1 MGCVAMVRYQAED
14 KTRIKRQLVE
24 KAIQHAKDNK
34 WEDAINVNR
43 ELIELFAT
51 DVDSYNRLGKALTEL
66 GKYADARE
74 AYQKALQLD
83 PMNRIAEKNL
93 ARLANVTVKEGQD
106 QAKRQLDPRLF
117 IEETGKTGLA
127 NLVQPAAK
135 EVLFR
140 VAAGDQV
147 NLVPQGRTLVVQDVA
162 GEYLGKVEPRLSQRL
177 IDLMNGGNEY
187 AAAVTAL
194 GENQITI
201 IIRELKRHPSQ
212 AGKSSFKPGE
222 GTGVRAYI
230 KGNVLQ
236 YDFED
241 EEDDEDTGEE
251 EETTGEDGEEESPP
265 ADIEIDTDDS
275 NS

>member
-1 MGCVAMVRYQAED
+1 MVRYQAED
-14 KTRIKRQLVE
+14 KARIKRQLVE
-24 KAIQHAKDNK
+24 RAIQFAKDNR
-34 WEDAINVNR
+34 WEDAVNVNR
-43 ELIELFAT
+43 ELIELFAN

-66 GKYADARE
+66 GKYAEARE
-74 AYQKALQLD
+74 SYHKALQLD

-93 ARLANVTVKEGQD
+93 GRLANVTVKEGQD

-127 NLVQPAAK
+127 NLVQPASK
-135 EVLFR
+135 DVLFR

-147 NLVPQGRTLVVQDVA
+147 NLVPQGRTLVVQDMA

-187 AAAVTAL
+187 AAAVTAH
-194 GENQITI
+194 GENQLTI
-201 IIRELKRHPSQ
+201 LIRELKRHPSQ
-212 AGKSSFKPGE
+212 AGRASFKPGE

-241 EEDDEDTGEE
+241 EEDDDDSGDE
-251 EETTGEDGEEESPP
+251 EETQGEEGEDETPP
-265 ADIEIDTDDS
+265 TDIELESDDS